1 MIQLAR
7 EVTGQEQ
14 ELEVLIASLG
24 GHDAVSAG
32 IRWYGE
38 RCDLFDSRR
47 NELTAKYPTIL
58 SPWQRTIPS

>member
-7 EVTGQEQ
+7 EVTGQE
-14 ELEVLIASLG
+14 LEDLIASLG